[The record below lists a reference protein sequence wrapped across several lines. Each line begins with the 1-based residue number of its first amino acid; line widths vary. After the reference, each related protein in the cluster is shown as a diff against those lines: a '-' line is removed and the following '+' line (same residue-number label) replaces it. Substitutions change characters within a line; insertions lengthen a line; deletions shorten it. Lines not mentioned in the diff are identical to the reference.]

1 MTVQKYL
8 EAMKNIQNNLLDFIN
23 NDEAEE
29 NYQNLISIFTDQ
41 KIQED
46 GDQLKSVLYLI
57 CKVSENIYRPPKF
70 FSKIERILLFLKE
83 SIKRSFSNSEIFD
96 IFKKQ
101 KRILLFLFKEKILI
115 MNQHIYSQI
124 ISNKLMRKNYHK
136 YLLPEILPFLNKKTS
151 ISKEIPE
158 KFEERRI
165 IGENHNYICEII
177 RKDLIGDFI
186 IYVEKESIV
195 LDSLIETSIYET
207 NPFLLNK
214 KVSLI
219 EYCAFFGS
227 IQIFNY
233 LYKNGVTLE
242 SSLILFAIHGANP
255 EIINIFEQEKIKIDE
270 ELYKKCL
277 KESIKCHHN
286 SIADYISANFLENSN
301 EKIYL
306 IFNTCLSSYNF
317 YFIQKEKI
325 NKYVFYDLC
334 ANDYVYLVNYFLNT
348 CKIEINYRIVLMKL
362 LF

>member
-8 EAMKNIQNNLLDFIN
+8 EAMKNIQNNLLEFIN
-23 NDEAEE
+23 NDETEE

-46 GDQLKSVLYLI
+46 SDQLKSILYLI

-83 SIKRSFSNSEIFD
+83 SIKRSFLNSEIFD

-115 MNQHIYSQI
+115 MNQYI
-124 ISNKLMRKNYHK
+124 ISKIISIDMDKNYNE
-136 YLLPEILPFLNKKTS
+136 YLLPEIFDYTS
-151 ISKEIPE
+151 IPKKIPE

-186 IYVEKESIV
+186 TYVEKESIV
-195 LDSLIETSIYET
+195 LDSLIEPSIYET
-207 NPFLLNK
+207 NPFLLDK
-214 KVSLI
+214 DVSLI

-233 LYKNGVTLE
+233 LYKNGVMLE

-255 EIINIFEQEKIKIDE
+255 EIINIFEQEKIEIGE

-306 IFNTCLSSYNF
+306 IFNTSLKSYNF

-334 ANDYVYLVNYFLNT
+334 VSDYVYLVNYFLNT